1 MASNKSV
8 SVVGVNPPSDIAP
21 AGLQRCLGILE
32 LHMNYRNLVTIQN
45 PLFCEV
51 FWHENAK
58 IPRHASQN
66 SIAEGDF
73 RWILT
78 RNCEGT
84 EQLRNLMY

>member
-1 MASNKSV
+1 M
-8 SVVGVNPPSDIAP
+8 
-21 AGLQRCLGILE
+21 
-32 LHMNYRNLVTIQN
+32 
-45 PLFCEV
+45 

-66 SIAEGDF
+66 PIAEGDF

-84 EQLRNLMY
+84 EQLRISYISIWMKRSLWVIEDTIAGQILSKNIREQIVVQVCSLIFLPYIILM

>member
-1 MASNKSV
+1 MYIPNVK
-8 SVVGVNPPSDIAP
+8 
-21 AGLQRCLGILE
+21 CLSILE

-45 PLFCEV
+45 PLFREA
-51 FWHENAK
+51 FLHENAK
-58 IPRHASQN
+58 IQRHASQN

-84 EQLRNLMY
+84 EQLPLDKK